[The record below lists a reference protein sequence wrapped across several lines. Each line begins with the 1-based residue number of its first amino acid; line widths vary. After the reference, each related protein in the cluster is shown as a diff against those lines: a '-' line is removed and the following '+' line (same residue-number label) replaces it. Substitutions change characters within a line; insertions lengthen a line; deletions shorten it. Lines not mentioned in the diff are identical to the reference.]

1 MNSLKNKNI
10 VVTGASSGFG
20 KAIALAC
27 ANEGANLALVARRED
42 KLKEVTTL
50 IEAKGQK
57 AILCPTDVASET
69 EITAA
74 IQIIKTELGQVDVL
88 VNNAG
93 TNINARRI
101 SETTLEE
108 WQQLINVNLTSAFL
122 FTKALLPEMIKQNQG
137 TIINIASR
145 AASHPGL
152 IAGVA
157 YSSAKRGMEALSKI
171 TNEEANP
178 HNVRACV
185 INPGAANTPIMD
197 LRPAPPS
204 QEQRALMMQAEDIA
218 DTVVFVA
225 SLPQRVTIETIEMR
239 PTQN

>member
-1 MNSLKNKNI
+1 M
-10 VVTGASSGFG
+10 VTGASSGFG
-20 KAIALAC
+20 KAIALAF
-27 ANEGANLALVARRED
+27 ADQGANLALIARRED
-42 KLKEVTTL
+42 KLNELAAL
-50 IEAKGQK
+50 IQAKGLK
-57 AILCPTDVASET
+57 AIVCACNVASEQQ
-69 EITAA
+69 INAA
-74 IQIIKTELGQVDVL
+74 LETIKTELGHIDIL

-101 SETTLEE
+101 SETTVEE
-108 WQQLINVNLTSAFL
+108 WQHLIKVNLTSAFL
-122 FTKALLPEMIKQNQG
+122 FTKALLPDMMKQNQG

-157 YSSAKRGMEALSKI
+157 YSSAKRGMEALSQI

-197 LRPAPPS
+197 LRPVPPS
-204 QEQRALMMQAEDIA
+204 QEKRELMMQAEDIA

-225 SLPQRVTIETIEMR
+225 SLPQRVSIEVIEMR
-239 PTQN
+239 PTQS

>member
-1 MNSLKNKNI
+1 MESLKGKNT

-27 ANEGANLALVARRED
+27 AREGANVALLARREER
-42 KLKEVTTL
+42 LKEVAAQ

-57 AILCPTDVASET
+57 AIICPCDVGSET

-74 IQIIKTELGQVDVL
+74 LQTIKTKLGQVDIL

-108 WQQLINVNLTSAFL
+108 WQHLINVNLTSAFL

-145 AASHPGL
+145 AASHPAL

-157 YSSAKRGMEALSKI
+157 YSSAKRGMEALTQI

-204 QEQRALMMQAEDIA
+204 EEQRERMMQAEDIA
-218 DTVVFVA
+218 NTVV
-225 SLPQRVTIETIEMR
+225 LRVS
-239 PTQN
+239 

>member
-1 MNSLKNKNI
+1 MTNLQSKNV

-20 KAIALAC
+20 KAIALAF
-27 ANEGANLALVARRED
+27 ADQGANLALIARRED
-42 KLKEVTTL
+42 KLNELAAL
-50 IEAKGQK
+50 IQAKGLK
-57 AILCPTDVASET
+57 AIVCPTDVASEP
-69 EITAA
+69 EINAA
-74 IQIIKTELGQVDVL
+74 LQTIKTDLGHVDIL

-108 WQQLINVNLTSAFL
+108 WQHLMNVNVTSAFL
-122 FTKALLPEMIKQNQG
+122 FTKALLPDMIKQEQG
-137 TIINIASR
+137 SIINIASK
-145 AASHPGL
+145 AASSPAL

-157 YSSAKRGMEALSKI
+157 YSSSKRAMEALSKI

-178 HNVRACV
+178 YNVRACV

-204 QEQRALMMQAEDIA
+204 QEQRELMMQAQDIA

-225 SLPQRVTIETIEMR
+225 SLPQRVTLEAIEMR
-239 PTQN
+239 PTQK